1 MILVMFNVNDYKLI
15 IITGS
20 KDEDGAIRFFGEA
33 SEYRFHL
40 DALKDYLYT
49 YYNELAETIN
59 ADDKKNNNEIIVYL
73 NEIGDIVYL
82 HSPGY
87 GLLYIPKQ
95 ISEKQVVSLYDLFTS
110 FETTPIYIYYNLTR
124 KEDGI
129 YLEDIVDYVQ
139 GNENYETLDNFFYK
153 KTYVKRKTR

>member
-1 MILVMFNVNDYKLI
+1 MLDVNDYKLVVI
-15 IITGS
+15 NGLA
-20 KDEDGAIRFFGEA
+20 DEDGLIRFFGEN

-95 ISEKQVVSLYDLFTS
+95 ISEKQVVSLYDLFNS
-110 FETTPIYIYYNLTR
+110 FE
-124 KEDGI
+124 
-129 YLEDIVDYVQ
+129 
-139 GNENYETLDNFFYK
+139 
-153 KTYVKRKTR
+153 KT